1 MNNQIPYDEYPNSS
15 SKRRI
20 IVDINENIENIIQ
33 KVYVLF
39 RENKIEIYRDKLEVE
54 FEEFVAVRENPLF
67 DPNQFKR
74 AKVLYDSKELDM
86 TSLLYM
92 KYAIGNCYCTQ
103 LYYKRDGE
111 ERELYNT
118 FKNKIYTIFAIDLI

>member
-1 MNNQIPYDEYPNSS
+1 MNNLIPYEEYPNSS

-20 IVDINENIENIIQ
+20 MVDINENVENIIQ

-39 RENKIEIYRDKLEVE
+39 RENRIEIDRDKLEVE
-54 FEEFVAVRENPLF
+54 FEEFVPIRENALF
-67 DPNQFKR
+67 DVNNFKR
-74 AKVLYDSKELDM
+74 AKVLYDSREINM

-103 LYYKRDGE
+103 LYYKKYGE

-118 FKNKIYTIFAIDLI
+118 FKNEIYTVFAIDLY